1 MGLIKMGVDDVT
13 ICNFQTGD
21 NSLWGRSERSKA
33 VVGEA
38 GRAQEAG
45 GGGAGEAQEAG
56 GGRAGEE
63 GKGEA

>member
-1 MGLIKMGVDDVT
+1 MGLIKMGGHEDT

-21 NSLWGRSERSKA
+21 NSLWGRSKRSKA
-33 VVGEA
+33 VAGEA

-45 GGGAGEAQEAG
+45 GGGAEEAQEVG

-63 GKGEA
+63 AK

>member
-1 MGLIKMGVDDVT
+1 MGFIKMGSNDVT

-45 GGGAGEAQEAG
+45 GGGAGEAQEVG
-56 GGRAGEE
+56 GGEF
-63 GKGEA
+63 